1 MAKVKDVQ
9 KAISVL
15 ETAKKQVIAVL
26 GEMASLSFMPIESSL
41 KAELERANAHN
52 PYEGLSDEEV
62 ESKKEEAR
70 KTQLEQLEKE
80 ANERLAQIMEA
91 RSGKKEKP
99 APSEQDEQN
108 GEINLPNGANVEPN
122 GDKITP
128 NGSGIEPNGDKITP
142 NGSGIEPNGDNS
154 TPNDSTIEPNGQ
166 NGTADG
172 TSNAIPQTSADS

>member
-70 KTQLEQLEKE
+70 KTQLEELEKE

-99 APSEQDEQN
+99 ASEETLEATEDNPE
-108 GEINLPNGANVEPN
+108 
-122 GDKITP
+122 GDDPDGSTETP
-128 NGSGIEPNGDKITP
+128 NGTDVGDDPN
-142 NGSGIEPNGDNS
+142 
-154 TPNDSTIEPNGQ
+154 
-166 NGTADG
+166 A
-172 TSNAIPQTSADS
+172 APQS